1 MYMSKLLG
9 KGGFGCVFYPGI
21 NCKGK
26 ILQDDTLATKVQ
38 ILNFNSDNE
47 MKIGTI
53 IRKQGWHDLF
63 FLPVISSC
71 NINIRKS
78 ESKDLAEC
86 EILKDRKQKY
96 VAMDIK
102 YLENTSL
109 PDIFK
114 NNMPKDIILTFI
126 ESYKY
131 LLMALEKLSSVNV
144 VHCDLKLDNI
154 MFLKNTLDPRII
166 DFGISIPIDELN
178 KINMKKYFYIYS
190 PDYYVWCIDIN
201 IINYLLHETT
211 GVLTN
216 EDAESISYL
225 YVASTRPIQMYSQEY
240 IQQFL
245 DECIIQTKK
254 YVGRPRDEVI
264 NELIGYSNTWDNY
277 SLSIIYL
284 GVISNLFKKTQN
296 KSKFILNMTNI
307 LLENISPD
315 PTKRLS
321 VTETMSRYSDL
332 YYIEIDINNYLELST
347 HIEETKQY
355 TATLI
360 ELDNAHLKKISPI
373 KKIT

>member
-1 MYMSKLLG
+1 MSKLLG

-26 ILQDDTLATKVQ
+26 IVQDDTLATKVQ
-38 ILNFNSDNE
+38 LLNFNSDNE

-53 IRKQGWHDLF
+53 IRKHAWHDLF

-78 ESKDLAEC
+78 ESKDLSEC

-144 VHCDLKLDNI
+144 VHYDLKLENI

-178 KINMKKYFYIYS
+178 KINIKKYFYIYS

-211 GVLTN
+211 GVLTDG
-216 EDAESISYL
+216 DAESISYL
-225 YVASTRPIQMYSQEY
+225 YVASNRPLQMYSQEY

-264 NELIGYSNTWDNY
+264 DELIGYSNTWDNY

-284 GVISNLFKKTQN
+284 GVISNLFKKTKPN
-296 KSKFILNMTNI
+296 SKFILNMTNL

-321 VTETMSRYSDL
+321 IKETMSRYSDI
-332 YYIEIDINNYLELST
+332 YYIAIDINDYLDLSS

-355 TATLI
+355 TTTLI
-360 ELDNAHLKKISPI
+360 ELDNTHLKKISPI
-373 KKIT
+373 KKLLS